1 MIIDSPQPSDSR
13 RVAPTDPSRRRFL
26 RGATGTAT
34 GLTAAALLGRPMPA
48 WADEADFTRLRRW
61 WVDFLTGGGQDLTDP
76 AVRAAIE
83 AQDAAVDG
91 YLADIDPDPNRT
103 AVFTKLPYDLA
114 DPERSR
120 NAASS
125 GSQLRNMSIAWA
137 TEGSRHHGDA
147 ALFGAIAAGVH
158 TLLTHNYTAGVP
170 ETGNWYNS
178 EIALPQYLAGI
189 FAILGDDAAADDLEA
204 YCAAIDWYVSD
215 PRYVYPVGDPRR
227 KLSTG
232 ANRVDL
238 CEAVILRGIN
248 GRTADRIEA
257 AGAALSEVFR
267 YTNKGDGFHRD
278 GGFIQ
283 HNSQPYTGT
292 YGSGLL
298 RDLSVL
304 LALLAGSPWQLTG
317 DVQLI
322 FDAVENCYAPVVQD
336 GQTFSH
342 VCGRATSR
350 QGRVEHGP
358 ALDIAEGILTLAAA
372 VPADR
377 AKAWR
382 ERCLGWFKR
391 SSFADP
397 LATSNLRRL
406 GLFRSV
412 IDDATLT
419 PAPEPPGHRLI
430 PSMARSIHRRP
441 GWAFTVAMCRVGI
454 SAYEAMS
461 TGENKRGWN
470 QGRGMTYLY
479 LTGDNAQF
487 SDVFWPTV
495 DPMRLPGITVERR
508 PLPEMGE
515 RNTTAAFAGGASADG
530 VRAVVGQKIVG
541 PGEGSAL
548 RGNKSWFC
556 LDDGVVALGSGIVGN
571 GSYPIETIMENRNL
585 FESGS
590 NTLIV
595 DGVRQPADQGWT
607 ANLGRPAWVHLASVA
622 GYVLLDPVGGT
633 PADLVALR
641 QERTGTWLDI
651 NHYWTGHD
659 DTPHARRYLTL
670 YFAHGK
676 DPNAGSYAY
685 LILPGAGV
693 AATEQRQRDPG
704 VMILA
709 QSDHTHAVYAAG
721 SGFTGVNFF
730 GIPDPAEAV
739 PLAGPLSGAKLT
751 ASKLCSVALTG
762 QRDELLVGVA
772 NPANNVDSVTVTL
785 TGAGHQPL
793 TADPTV
799 QVSGSG
805 SKITIQVDTSDRDGR
820 THRARLTKRRNR

>member
-1 MIIDSPQPSDSR
+1 MIIDPCPPADGR
-13 RVAPTDPSRRRFL
+13 TATVPDLSRRRFL

-34 GLTAAALLGRPMPA
+34 GLTAAALLGRPTLA
-48 WADEADFTRLRRW
+48 WADETEFARLRQW
-61 WVDFLTGGGQDLTDP
+61 WVDFLTGGPQDLTDP
-76 AVRAAIE
+76 AVRAAIA
-83 AQDAAVDG
+83 AQDTAVDG
-91 YLADIDPDPNRT
+91 YMADIDPDPNRT
-103 AVFTKLPYDLA
+103 AVFKKLPYDLN
-114 DPERSR
+114 DPDRSR

-137 TEGSRHHGDA
+137 TEGSRHHDDA
-147 ALFGAIAAGVH
+147 TLFAAIAAGAR
-158 TLLTHNYTAGVP
+158 TLLTHNYAAGVP

-189 FAILGDDAAADDLEA
+189 FAILGDAADPDDLEA
-204 YCAAIDWYVSD
+204 YCASIDWYVPD
-215 PRYVYPVGDPRR
+215 PRYLYPVGDPRR

-238 CEAVILRGIN
+238 CEAVIMRGVN
-248 GRTADRIEA
+248 GRTAERIET
-257 AGAALSEVFR
+257 AGAALSEVFV
-267 YTNKGDGFHRD
+267 YTTKGDGFHRD

-283 HNSQPYTGT
+283 HDSQPYTGT

-304 LALLAGSPWQLTG
+304 LALLAGSTWELTG
-317 DVQLI
+317 DVELI
-322 FDAVENCYAPVVQD
+322 FDSVENCYAPVVYD
-336 GQTFSH
+336 NQTFSH

-350 QGRVEHGP
+350 KNRVEHGP

-382 ERCLGWFKR
+382 ERCRGWFER
-391 SSFADP
+391 GTFVDP

-412 IDDATLT
+412 LDDPTLT

-441 GWAFTVAMCRVGI
+441 GWAFTVAMCRVGVA
-454 SAYEAMS
+454 AYEAMS

-470 QGRGMTYLY
+470 QGRGMNYLY
-479 LTGDNAQF
+479 LPGDNAQF

-508 PLPEMGE
+508 PLPEMWE
-515 RNTTAAFAGGASADG
+515 RGTTASFAGGASADG

-556 LDDGVVALGSGIVGN
+556 LDDAVVALGSGIVGD

-585 FESGS
+585 FEAGP
-590 NTLIV
+590 NALIV

-607 ANLGRPAWVHLASVA
+607 ANLGRPSWAHLASVA
-622 GYVLLDPVGGT
+622 GYVLLDPVAGT

-651 NHYWTGHD
+651 NHYWSGHD
-659 DTPHARRYLTL
+659 DTPYTRRYLTL

-676 DPNAGSYAY
+676 DPSAGSYAY
-685 LILPGAGV
+685 LILPGASA
-693 AATEQRQRDPG
+693 AATEQRRRDPG
-704 VMILA
+704 VAILA
-709 QSDHTHAVYAAG
+709 QSNYTHAVYAAAA
-721 SGFTGVNFF
+721 GFTGVNFF

-739 PLAGPLSGAKLT
+739 PLAGRLAGAKLT
-751 ASKLCSVALTG
+751 ASKLCSVALTV

-785 TGAGHQPL
+785 TGAGYQPL
-793 TADPTV
+793 SADPTIRV
-799 QVSGSG
+799 TAAG
-805 SKITIQVDTSDRDGR
+805 SKITIQVDTKDRDGR
-820 THRARLTKRRNR
+820 SHRARLTTRRNR